1 MKPSLSIIFFTVSSG
16 AGLGLLALLALGDL
30 LDNALP
36 SDALMQGIALAL
48 TLVAAGLASSVLHLA
63 KPANAWRA
71 FSRFRTSWL
80 SREAVFAA
88 CLAPVAFGYGLLVWT
103 DEDGALRALAALIVA
118 LLSWAVLVSTAMIY
132 ASLKPIRQW
141 YSAWTPVNYLL
152 LGHWSG
158 AVLLL
163 GLARAHAAQMR
174 SLGWLAGG
182 LGIAALIAKIG
193 HWQAISAGARD
204 APTLEGAIGVP
215 QYGRKGVRPPGM
227 TVARARL
234 FDVGHSH
241 GTFLTD
247 EFGFVLARRN
257 ALALRLAALTAGFGV
272 PAAWIVSGATNAP
285 AAWLAA
291 IVCLAGLLAERWLF
305 FAEAQHTVR
314 LYHGAPRT

>member
-1 MKPSLSIIFFTVSSG
+1 MKPSLSVIFFTVSSG
-16 AGLGLLALLALGDL
+16 AGLGLLVLLALSDL
-30 LDNALP
+30 LAHALP
-36 SDALMQGIALAL
+36 SGALLQGIAVALA
-48 TLVAAGLASSVLHLA
+48 LVAAGLASSALHLA

-88 CLAPVAFGYGLLVWT
+88 CLFPVAFAY
-103 DEDGALRALAALIVA
+103 GALAWSDENGPLSVLMAFGVVVLSLAI
-118 LLSWAVLVSTAMIY
+118 LVSTAMIY

-141 YSAWTPVNYLL
+141 HSAWTPINYLL

-163 GLARAHAAQMR
+163 GLARVHAAHER
-174 SLGWLAGG
+174 SFGWLAGV

-193 HWQAISAGARD
+193 QWRAISAGASGALTIER
-204 APTLEGAIGVP
+204 AIGV
-215 QYGRKGVRPPGM
+215 QEGVHPPGM
-227 TVARARL
+227 TMARARL

-257 ALALRLAALTAGFGV
+257 AVALRIAALSAGFVV
-272 PAAWIVSGATNAP
+272 PAAWIVSGASSAP
-285 AAWLAA
+285 MAWLAA
-291 IVCLAGLLAERWLF
+291 LVCLSGLLSERWLF